1 VSARRVLFYT
11 IALSGGGAESHALR
25 VMNHLDR
32 SRYQPE
38 LAVSRRGGNY
48 EKFLRDD
55 VPIHGLGIDRIP
67 SSTGRVAVSGVALRR
82 LLSRDRYDVLCSLL
96 ELPNLVGILATRG
109 LANAPRV
116 LPCVQIPP
124 TIEFERTRWGRD
136 FMLPALRRAYPH
148 ADRVVALSHGV
159 KSDLVRMQPQLEG
172 RVEVVHN
179 ACVDARVRAAAKLA
193 IDEPLPKG
201 PLLVACGRLTYQ
213 KGLPHLIEAMTKV
226 RERHPAELWIL
237 GEGPDRAQLEA
248 LIRERG
254 LTESVRLLGF
264 RDSPQRYMARASLF
278 VLSSLYEGFGNVVAE
293 AMASGAAVVSTD
305 CPYGPSEILV
315 HEESGLLVPVADASA
330 LAGAI
335 VRMLDD
341 EAFRARIAEAG
352 RARAELFDAQRIADA
367 YADLFDRVLASPA

>member
-48 EKFLRDD
+48 EKFLRED

-159 KSDLVRMQPQLEG
+159 KSDLVRMQPQL
-172 RVEVVHN
+172 
-179 ACVDARVRAAAKLA
+179 
-193 IDEPLPKG
+193 
-201 PLLVACGRLTYQ
+201 
-213 KGLPHLIEAMTKV
+213 
-226 RERHPAELWIL
+226 
-237 GEGPDRAQLEA
+237 
-248 LIRERG
+248 
-254 LTESVRLLGF
+254 
-264 RDSPQRYMARASLF
+264 
-278 VLSSLYEGFGNVVAE
+278 
-293 AMASGAAVVSTD
+293 
-305 CPYGPSEILV
+305 
-315 HEESGLLVPVADASA
+315 
-330 LAGAI
+330 
-335 VRMLDD
+335 
-341 EAFRARIAEAG
+341 
-352 RARAELFDAQRIADA
+352 
-367 YADLFDRVLASPA
+367 